1 MATSDNTA
9 KRDPSD
15 ELLTLLADN
24 VYRLRKERNLTQEEL
39 GEMCD
44 FHPTFISMVERKK
57 RNITISTLESLA
69 NALQVDVSRLLS
81 SEQ

>member
-44 FHPTFISMVERKK
+44 FHPTFISMVENKK
-57 RNITISTLESLA
+57 RNITISTLEILA
-69 NALQVDVSRLLS
+69 EALGTTPSKLLS
-81 SEQ
+81 